1 VGSYRLVIKPSAA
14 KELSSIPK
22 RDLERVVEKIRSLS
36 VEPRTHGCQKLSGEE
51 RYRIRQGDYRVVY
64 EIDDGER
71 LVTVVKVGNRREVYR

>member
-1 VGSYRLVIKPSAA
+1 MGSYRLVIKPSAA